1 MENAYSSS
9 VSDIFKDYNKTKKS
23 ISPKK
28 PNDKKSPEH
37 KKSKL
42 EFNIPIKELDI
53 EMQCKL
59 ILYNNII

>member
-1 MENAYSSS
+1 MENTLSSS
-9 VSDIFKDYNKTKKS
+9 VADIFKDYNKKKKS

-28 PNDKKSPEH
+28 SNDKKSPEH

-59 ILYNNII
+59 NNINIK